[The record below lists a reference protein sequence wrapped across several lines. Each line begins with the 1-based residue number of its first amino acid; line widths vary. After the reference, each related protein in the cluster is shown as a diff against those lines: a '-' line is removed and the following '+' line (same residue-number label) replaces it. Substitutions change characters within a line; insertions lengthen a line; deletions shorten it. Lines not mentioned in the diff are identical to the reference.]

1 MQVNGLDYFLSCNT
15 TCSSYT
21 LTAQHDKI
29 PLELSLRGTP
39 DRDTTPGNYFG
50 AYTFEQHDQTLVDSF
65 GQLKEVRLPQLT
77 GLYGCSKKANPSL
90 PSSLT
95 TAQDYLGTIVPDD
108 VEIRPHGFTHNVV
121 ITPGWFAEGELERPF
136 DPSFTIEQFPSFDMV
151 PEPSNLSESPDLSE
165 RSHQFA
171 EFNYPGPSLHVFV
184 PIAEETPTIKALVHR
199 SIRTTKS
206 VGRVQFLRTKP
217 PGLCSPLQEIDPSKG
232 DFDRSRGIVADG
244 DPEIEEQGIL
254 TDMVCNGR
262 CKGDLV
268 GDHECKYL
276 QRKRYITCLSNN
288 CMRTFKTK
296 SDFNRHCKTRHS
308 TKTKS
313 LILYD
318 CQFAGCSKTGKKG
331 FSRKDNMLQHLR
343 RVHKVDFPVKKWRF
357 GTELTL

>member
-1 MQVNGLDYFLSCNT
+1 MNQYFQRQEQNDLTDESYFLSCNT
-15 TCSSYT
+15 RSYN

-95 TAQDYLGTIVPDD
+95 TAQDYLGTRVPDD

-121 ITPGWFAEGELERPF
+121 ITPGWFAEGELERLCDPSF
-136 DPSFTIEQFPSFDMV
+136 TIEQFPSFDMVITPGWFAEGELERLCDPSFTIEQFPSFDMV

-184 PIAEETPTIKALVHR
+184 PIAEETPTIKALGSVSQGIYPSESHSDR
-199 SIRTTKS
+199 PSVLYQFTDLSGQPNQLAEFNSSGPSLQGSVPMAEETHTTKA
-206 VGRVQFLRTKP
+206 
-217 PGLCSPLQEIDPSKG
+217 PGSPLQEIDPSKG
-232 DFDRSRGIVADG
+232 DFDRSRGIV
-244 DPEIEEQGIL
+244 
-254 TDMVCNGR
+254 
-262 CKGDLV
+262 
-268 GDHECKYL
+268 
-276 QRKRYITCLSNN
+276 
-288 CMRTFKTK
+288 
-296 SDFNRHCKTRHS
+296 
-308 TKTKS
+308 
-313 LILYD
+313 
-318 CQFAGCSKTGKKG
+318 
-331 FSRKDNMLQHLR
+331 
-343 RVHKVDFPVKKWRF
+343 
-357 GTELTL
+357 